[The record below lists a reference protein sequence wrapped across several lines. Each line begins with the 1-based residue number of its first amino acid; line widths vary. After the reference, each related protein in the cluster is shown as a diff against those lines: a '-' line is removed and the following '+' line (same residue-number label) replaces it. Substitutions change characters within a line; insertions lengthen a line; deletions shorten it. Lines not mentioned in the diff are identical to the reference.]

1 MVDRHSLSRPPLNL
15 LVNPEAIKK
24 QKPWEL
30 DIANLLEIFSSM
42 IEGSELLDLRLCGS
56 AVISSALIYRLKV
69 ETLFLFEKLKV
80 KRGRK
85 PIKSLEPPTFE
96 MPFRHEL
103 YSTSLDELISI
114 LERIIKK
121 VVSEPKKEEPKR
133 LIEPEPLPEVDPFS
147 LQIEALLSSFRA
159 DLLSE
164 LKKKE
169 EILFS
174 EYVRGMQLLDAVR
187 SFILLLFIATEG
199 IITLEQVG
207 EDIKVKREVQ
217 YITR

>member
-1 MVDRHSLSRPPLNL
+1 VVDRHSLSKPPLNL
-15 LVNPEAIKK
+15 LVNPEAIKR

-30 DIANLLEIFSSM
+30 DIIDLLEILSSM
-42 IEGSELLDLRLCGS
+42 IESSELLDLRLCGS

-69 ETLFLFEKLKV
+69 ETLFLFEKLKA
-80 KRGRK
+80 KRK
-85 PIKSLEPPTFE
+85 PIEYTEPPSFE

-103 YSTSLDELISI
+103 YSTSLDELITI

-121 VVSEPKKEEPKR
+121 AVAEPKKEKPKQLVEHEPFS
-133 LIEPEPLPEVDPFS
+133 EVDPFS
-147 LQIEALLSSFRA
+147 VKIKELISSFRSN
-159 DLLSE
+159 LLSI

-169 EILFS
+169 KLFFS
-174 EYVRGMQLLDAVR
+174 EYVRGMQLIDAIR
-187 SFILLLFIATEG
+187 SFIMLLFVATEG

-217 YITR
+217 FITQ